1 MYGCVQLHLRSSP
14 MTLVPSPFFW
24 RNKMEIK
31 EKLKEAQLW
40 YKRKLAMRE
49 DVEIEDIN
57 EEDVEQVEMLTEIPK
72 NAEILTENK

>member
-1 MYGCVQLHLRSSP
+1 
-14 MTLVPSPFFW
+14 
-24 RNKMEIK
+24 MEIK

-40 YKRKLAMRE
+40 YKRKLSMRE
-49 DVEIEDIN
+49 DVEIEDIK

>member
-1 MYGCVQLHLRSSP
+1 LNKERTSEQLHLFSHFS
-14 MTLVPSPFFW
+14 W

-49 DVEIEDIN
+49 DVKIEDIK
-57 EEDVEQVEMLTEIPK
+57 EEDTEQVEMLTEVPK
-72 NAEILTENK
+72 DAEILTENK